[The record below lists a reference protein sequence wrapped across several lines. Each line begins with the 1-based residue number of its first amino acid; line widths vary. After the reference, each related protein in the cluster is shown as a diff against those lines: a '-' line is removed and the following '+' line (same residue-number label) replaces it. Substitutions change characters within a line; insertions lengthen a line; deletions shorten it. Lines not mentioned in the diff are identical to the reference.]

1 MAPAKSRI
9 SLWAETVDIEGGRA
23 TIRGQVW
30 LGPVGVGT
38 RFTSAATA
46 TDAEP
51 IELRLDE
58 ITAPPA
64 AQEPGRVPRVV
75 AVLTGDGVERLR
87 PGVVLFGEDVS

>member
-1 MAPAKSRI
+1 MAPAESRI
-9 SLWAETVDIEGGRA
+9 SLWAETVDVKDGRA
-23 TIRGQVW
+23 TIWGQVW

-51 IELRLDE
+51 VELQLEE

-64 AQEPGRVPRVV
+64 VQEPGRVPRVV
-75 AVLTGDGVERLR
+75 AVLTGDGVDRLR
-87 PGVVLFGEDVS
+87 SGVVLFGEDVS

>member
-1 MAPAKSRI
+1 MAPAESRI
-9 SLWAETVDIEGGRA
+9 SIWAESVAVENGKATV
-23 TIRGQVW
+23 RGQVW
-30 LGPVGVGT
+30 LGPVTVGT

-51 IELRLDE
+51 VELRLDE

-75 AVLTGDGVERLR
+75 AILTGEGVDRLR
-87 PGVVLFGEDVS
+87 PGVVLFGDGA